1 MQPKQEF
8 HFMAL
13 IPKQIQLLLHTKAY
27 SKYYHTQLPY
37 AVHEHHFFRKFKEEN
52 FEIIIVDTSGRHKQE
67 EALFEEMLQVN
78 NACNPD
84 NSKCKRLV
92 V

>member
-1 MQPKQEF
+1 MV
-8 HFMAL
+8 L
-13 IPKQIQLLLHTKAY
+13 IQKQIQLLLHMKVY
-27 SKYYHTQLPY
+27 SKYLFCHPQSLILI
-37 AVHEHHFFRKFKEEN
+37 FRKFKEEN

-84 NSKCKRLV
+84 NSK
-92 V
+92 